1 LSDRKIASCKTQAY
15 LKDSNRCQDNILP
28 DSPACLL
35 GIGFF
40 PGIFALVARA
50 AKCLAGIRE
59 INIFLRIY
67 MG

>member
-1 LSDRKIASCKTQAY
+1 

-50 AKCLAGIRE
+50 AKSLAGIRE